1 MINLTD
7 SIPYLIWKSPERR
20 ARLLLRFA
28 EVEADGGRDLVR
40 AAETTGDPVLRG
52 LFLRHAAD
60 EQHHAAMFRARGLD
74 ILRALPG
81 RAAAETPSWL
91 APGERGLDDLRI
103 EHESEGALLAF
114 LHLSERTATRD
125 FTRYIRVLDSDP
137 STGAVF
143 RRVVRDESFHMIYTH
158 EQLRRLASE
167 RHGWLLWQARLRRLW
182 KLYLRLAGALAAAI
196 GAVVLTVQYY
206 MLLPPFAWLAKRGQR
221 AEPPG
226 WYRVTPDR
234 NDGMERQY

>member
-1 MINLTD
+1 MTYLHN
-7 SIPYLIWKSPERR
+7 SIHHFVWKNPERR

-40 AAETTGDPVLRG
+40 AAETTGDQVLRG

-74 ILRALPG
+74 ILKSLPRG
-81 RAAAETPSWL
+81 SAAETPSWL

-114 LHLSERTATRD
+114 LHLSERAAARD
-125 FTRYIRVLDSDP
+125 FSRYIRVLDSDP
-137 STGAVF
+137 STSAVF
-143 RRVVRDESFHMIYTH
+143 ARVVRDESFHMSYTH
-158 EQLRRLASE
+158 DQLKRVAPE

-182 KLYLRLAGALAAAI
+182 KLYLRLAGALAGAI

-206 MLLPPFAWLAKRGQR
+206 VLLPPFAWLAKRAQR
-221 AEPPG
+221 AEPLG
-226 WYRVTPDR
+226 WSRVSPDR
-234 NDGMERQY
+234 SDGMERQY